1 MVGIICPHVG
11 IGLCWLPKLVWD
23 QSDLLT
29 LFLLGGA
36 DYAPTFLTPPPF
48 RPFAIHRGVNDG
60 WAEWAIAHPAIACR
74 IKY

>member
-1 MVGIICPHVG
+1 MVGITCPHVG

-36 DYAPTFLTPPPF
+36 DYAPTFLTPPPSDLL
-48 RPFAIHRGVNDG
+48 PSTGASMMGGQSGQLANQLLLV
-60 WAEWAIAHPAIACR
+60 E
-74 IKY
+74 